1 MYNSNFKTSKKSVI
15 SRLHLKTKT
24 MKKIYNLW
32 NSIIN
37 FKINV
42 LKKLLFLTITFL
54 SLNLLAQNS
63 GGPGPYGYTW
73 ENNDPT
79 NINPAVYNWIDIEA
93 PENYVD
99 GLGDDNIVGPF
110 NVAPAFDYYWY
121 SVNQIWIGSNGY
133 VGFKPVQISSPF
145 PTMPT
150 NSYAKN
156 NFIAGFMCD
165 LNFAPDTSTIV
176 QGGTTA
182 NPARCY
188 FDDSP
193 SQTIISYINVPFWT
207 DPALNAGQEW
217 VGYNTFQIV
226 LNKLDST
233 IIINYKDRDISAMTN
248 STDIEVGIQSKVGS
262 FGMQHSTGTYFNMFA
277 SGMPNALRY
286 DPPSNPGAI
295 TDVAVNWNDNT
306 ANKGIFLSADGASHT
321 LKTNIIN
328 EGNTPFAGATV
339 IANLSPQ
346 FSPPAVTN
354 SATLNALNA
363 GADTTFILAN
373 TFQPSSAVLGPH
385 TFLTMLSG
393 ATGDM
398 DPTNNT
404 LEQEMVVVDTT
415 QPLITLSYA
424 HTPGGG
430 SINWS
435 GGNGG
440 IAVYLKPPFYP
451 ALIKSTNFY
460 VENNAGAASFD
471 AKIYADDGFNGAAG
485 TLLDSVTVSAAQVVA
500 PGNNVVLCASPDT
513 IFSGGVYVLWYMG
526 AAGIGL
532 GKDVTPPISG
542 QTYEVLSNFWA
553 TYRDVENEDF
563 FISIDIEKLPFS
575 DDIGVTTIVTPAN
588 GSTLGT
594 SQSVEVTIENFG
606 MNPASNFDVNYQFN
620 SGTTITETVT
630 ATVAPGST
638 ANHTFI
644 TPIGPMA
651 PGSPSA
657 QLCAWTSYSADPNP
671 INNQFCNMLNAPTTR
686 VGEQRLSKIVVYPNP
701 TTGRL
706 YIENLPEEDVLV
718 KILDINGK
726 TIYKTTKL
734 KRKTIDI
741 FSLANG
747 VYQIKLEGKGW
758 LWNQKLIK
766 Q

>member
-1 MYNSNFKTSKKSVI
+1 
-15 SRLHLKTKT
+15 
-24 MKKIYNLW
+24 MKKY
-32 NSIIN
+32 
-37 FKINV
+37 
-42 LKKLLFLTITFL
+42 LLFVFTFL
-54 SLNLLAQNS
+54 SITLLAQNS
-63 GGPGPYGYTW
+63 GGPGPYGYSWYNSDHAT
-73 ENNDPT
+73 
-79 NINPAVYNWIDIEA
+79 NPANYNWIDIEA

-121 SVNQIWIGSNGY
+121 TVNKIWIGSNGY

-145 PTMPT
+145 PSMPT

-165 LNFAPDTSTIV
+165 LNFAPDTTTIA
-176 QGGTTA
+176 QGGTIA

-193 SQTIISYINVPFWT
+193 SQTIISFIDVPFWT
-207 DPALNAGQEW
+207 DPNINPVAGQEW
-217 VGYNTFQIV
+217 VGHNTFQIV
-226 LNKLDST
+226 LNKNDST
-233 IIINYKDRDISAMTN
+233 VLINYKDRDVSAITN
-248 STDIEVGIQSKVGS
+248 NNDIEVGIQSKVGS
-262 FGMQHSTGTYFNMFA
+262 FGIQHTTGTYFDMF
-277 SGMPNALRY
+277 SPNTGMPNALRF
-286 DPPSNPGAI
+286 DPPSNPGSI
-295 TDVAVNWNDNT
+295 TDVAVNWNDNIN
-306 ANKGIFLSADGASHT
+306 NKGIFLSADGSPHT

-328 EGNTPFAGATV
+328 EGNTPFLGATV

-346 FSPPAVTN
+346 FSPPAVSN

-363 GADTTFILAN
+363 GADTTFTLTN
-373 TFQPSSAVLGPH
+373 VFQPSSSVLGPH

-415 QPLITLSYA
+415 QSLINLTYA

-440 IAVYLKPPFYP
+440 IAVYLEPPFYP
-451 ALIKSTNFY
+451 ALIKNTNFY
-460 VENNAGAASFD
+460 IENNTGAGFD
-471 AKIYADDGFNGAAG
+471 AKIYANDGFNGTAG
-485 TLLDSVTVSAAQVVA
+485 TLLDSVTVPAAQVVA
-500 PGNNVVLCASPDT
+500 PGNNVVSCASPDT

-553 TYRDVENEDF
+553 TYRDVESEDF
-563 FISIDIEKLPFS
+563 FISIDIESLPFS
-575 DDIGVTTIVTPAN
+575 DDIGISNIVTPTN

-594 SQSVEVTIENFG
+594 SQNIEVTINNFG
-606 MNPASNFDVNYQFN
+606 LNPAMNFDVNYQFN
-620 SGTTITETVT
+620 SGAVITENVTTIIT
-630 ATVAPGST
+630 PGST
-638 ANHTFI
+638 TNHTFT

-651 PGSPSA
+651 SGSPSA

-671 INNQFCNMLNAPTTR
+671 INNQFCNTLNSPTTE
-686 VGEQRLSKIVVYPNP
+686 VNEQALSKIVVYPNP
-701 TTGRL
+701 TTGKL
-706 YIENLPEEDVLV
+706 YLENLPKEEVFV
-718 KILDINGK
+718 EILDINGK
-726 TIYKTTKL
+726 VVYKTTKL
-734 KRKTIDI
+734 TGKTIDI
-741 FSLANG
+741 FSLADG
-747 VYQIKLEGKGW
+747 IYQIKLEGKEW